1 MRIASEEIL
10 YLCFQIPF
18 VCPTAGW
25 RREMSTWQVVVTA
38 GLMVVAGLIPVF
50 VMFGRLW
57 RMFWEFK
64 ARTEI
69 KLNRLLQDRSEA
81 SRGISD
87 DSKMGVDSK

>member
-1 MRIASEEIL
+1 
-10 YLCFQIPF
+10 
-18 VCPTAGW
+18 
-25 RREMSTWQVVVTA
+25 MSAWQVVVTA

-50 VMFGRLW
+50 AMFGRLW

-69 KLNRLLQDRSEA
+69 KLNRLFQDHSGA
-81 SRGISD
+81 ICGISD

>member
-1 MRIASEEIL
+1 
-10 YLCFQIPF
+10 
-18 VCPTAGW
+18 
-25 RREMSTWQVVVTA
+25 MSTWQVVVTA

-57 RMFWEFK
+57 RMFWKFK